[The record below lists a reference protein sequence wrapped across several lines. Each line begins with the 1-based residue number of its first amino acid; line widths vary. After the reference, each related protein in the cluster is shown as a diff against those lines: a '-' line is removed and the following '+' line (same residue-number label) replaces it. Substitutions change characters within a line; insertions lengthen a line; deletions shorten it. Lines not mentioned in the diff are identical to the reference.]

1 MHNSNALLAHRQLSY
16 HHPLAK
22 RATRVRQMS
31 RLFNTTIY
39 APMND
44 VSVTSGNADGWVVL
58 EREPIV
64 IPARATV
71 ANRSREV
78 AEKRT
83 ATRAQKSRA

>member
-1 MHNSNALLAHRQLSY
+1 
-16 HHPLAK
+16 
-22 RATRVRQMS
+22 MS

-64 IPARATV
+64 IPARPLT
-71 ANRSREV
+71 ANRAHDL
-78 AEKRT
+78 AEKKT
-83 ATRAQKSRA
+83 ATRARKSRV

>member
-1 MHNSNALLAHRQLSY
+1 
-16 HHPLAK
+16 
-22 RATRVRQMS
+22 MS

-64 IPARATV
+64 IPARPPV
-71 ANRSREV
+71 AKRSHEV
-78 AEKRT
+78 AEKKT
-83 ATRAQKSRA
+83 GTRALKARI